1 VKTSTGRMATI
12 SKEDLD
18 KLRETKGLKA

>member
-1 VKTSTGRMATI
+1 MKTSTGRMATI